1 MLRRF
6 SMREV
11 LLSLVV
17 MLALSVSLSTASAT
31 VTADPANLGTLGPV
45 LETKLKE
52 WLVAWR
58 AVQAPLKVEQFNKGE
73 IGHMGPAL
81 DFLHIDLSQGHPKLP
96 LYVFSPDIRWGIAP
110 FCAFRLFKQY

>member
-1 MLRRF
+1 
-6 SMREV
+6 MREV

-58 AVQAPLKVEQFNKGE
+58 AVQPTLRVEQFKKGE
-73 IGHMGPAL
+73 TGDMGPTW
-81 DFLHIDLSQGHPKLP
+81 DSLHIETPTLCLFAGHALG
-96 LYVFSPDIRWGIAP
+96 YRSFW
-110 FCAFRLFKQY
+110 RLKDVKAEW